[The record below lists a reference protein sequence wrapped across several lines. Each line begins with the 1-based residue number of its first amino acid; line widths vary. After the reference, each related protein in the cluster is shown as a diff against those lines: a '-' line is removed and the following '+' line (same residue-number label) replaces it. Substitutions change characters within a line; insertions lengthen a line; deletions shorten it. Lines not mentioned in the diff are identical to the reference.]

1 MAYEQRDLSGSL
13 FKNEKRE
20 KDTHPNLT
28 GTVMIGGVEYWA
40 SGWTKER
47 SNGEKWI
54 SLSFKP
60 KERAP
65 ADKARGYS
73 GSYTGDPRTNGG
85 GGTIRPAAFD
95 TNLDDDVPFISCDPW
110 LEGRC
115 R

>member
-13 FKNEKRE
+13 FRNDKRE

-60 KERAP
+60 KEGRQSSTGYGQREPQQALSP
-65 ADKARGYS
+65 SQAD
-73 GSYTGDPRTNGG
+73 
-85 GGTIRPAAFD
+85 
-95 TNLDDDVPFISCDPW
+95 LDDEVPF
-110 LEGRC
+110 
-115 R
+115 

>member
-13 FKNEKRE
+13 FKNDKRE

-47 SNGEKWI
+47 ANGEKWI

-60 KERAP
+60 KEANGAHRVADVARPLP
-65 ADKARGYS
+65 A
-73 GSYTGDPRTNGG
+73 TPT
-85 GGTIRPAAFD
+85 PAATSD
-95 TNLDDDVPFISCDPW
+95 SVPF
-110 LEGRC
+110 
-115 R
+115 

>member
-13 FKNEKRE
+13 FKNDKRE

-47 SNGEKWI
+47 ANGEKWI

-60 KERAP
+60 KEA
-65 ADKARGYS
+65 KQGYS
-73 GSYTGDPRTNGG
+73 GDQRTQ
-85 GGTIRPAAFD
+85 RSAPAGYND
-95 TNLDDDVPFISCDPW
+95 LDEPPF
-110 LEGRC
+110 
-115 R
+115 

>member
-13 FKNEKRE
+13 FKNDKRE

-47 SNGEKWI
+47 ANGEKWI

-60 KERAP
+60 KES
-65 ADKARGYS
+65 RGAERPVISTNSDHMS
-73 GSYTGDPRTNGG
+73 G
-85 GGTIRPAAFD
+85 
-95 TNLDDDVPFISCDPW
+95 LDDDFVPF
-110 LEGRC
+110 
-115 R
+115 

>member
-13 FKNEKRE
+13 FRNDKRE

-47 SNGEKWI
+47 ANGEKWI

-60 KERAP
+60 KEQGRSHLANTTP
-65 ADKARGYS
+65 V
-73 GSYTGDPRTNGG
+73 NE
-85 GGTIRPAAFD
+85 PAATSD
-95 TNLDDDVPFISCDPW
+95 SVPF
-110 LEGRC
+110 
-115 R
+115 

>member
-13 FKNEKRE
+13 FRNDKRE

-47 SNGEKWI
+47 QNGEKWI

-60 KERAP
+60 KEATHRVADPGTAQSEP
-65 ADKARGYS
+65 ATTSDS
-73 GSYTGDPRTNGG
+73 
-85 GGTIRPAAFD
+85 I
-95 TNLDDDVPFISCDPW
+95 PF
-110 LEGRC
+110 
-115 R
+115 

>member
-13 FKNEKRE
+13 FKNDKRE

-47 SNGEKWI
+47 QNGEKWI

-60 KERAP
+60 KEARNQQSRSRDDEMTRA
-65 ADKARGYS
+65 YS
-73 GSYTGDPRTNGG
+73 QDELRRTAKGQFE
-85 GGTIRPAAFD
+85 T
-95 TNLDDDVPFISCDPW
+95 DDDFDSVPF
-110 LEGRC
+110 
-115 R
+115 

>member
-13 FKNEKRE
+13 FKNDKRE

-47 SNGEKWI
+47 GNGDKWI

-60 KERAP
+60 KE
-65 ADKARGYS
+65 ARNGDGYPRQNPLN
-73 GSYTGDPRTNGG
+73 DPH
-85 GGTIRPAAFD
+85 PV
-95 TNLDDDVPFISCDPW
+95 DDEIPF
-110 LEGRC
+110 
-115 R
+115 